1 MKILK
6 EFALGIL
13 WALLSPLLLA
23 LIAIVAV
30 YGIFNFFVQ
39 FVLMVIHFFQG
50 KKLFPP
56 FPEDEQAYHILKK
69 SIEEENKKAETPPPA
84 PQGPVYV
91 QANYFTGAPGAYGIP
106 PMPGAQDPRLGAP
119 NPYGIPPAQG
129 QQDPR
134 LAPPN
139 PYALPPSQPQQPTP
153 PPIDY
158 TPKDE
163 EGGDK

>member
-23 LIAIVAV
+23 AIAVVAV
-30 YGIFNFFVQ
+30 FGVFNFFVQ
-39 FVLMVIHFFQG
+39 FVLMIVHFFQG

-56 FPEDEQAYHILKK
+56 FPEDEQAYRILKK

-91 QANYFTGAPGAYGIP
+91 QANYFTGNPGAYGVP
-106 PMPGAQDPRLGAP
+106 PMPGPTDPRLGAP
-119 NPYGIPPAQG
+119 GYGAPPVAGPTDPRIAPPPSYGLPPVREEPPA
-129 QQDPR
+129 
-134 LAPPN
+134 
-139 PYALPPSQPQQPTP
+139 
-153 PPIDY
+153 IDY
-158 TPKDE
+158 TSKDK